1 MSDLPPA
8 QRHARWES
16 LPDSVRAAASLH
28 PVFRDL
34 AIAYKSGALSRTEF
48 VEQALDYALRHRDEL
63 PRVPPEC
70 RPVTTAYDE

>member
-1 MSDLPPA
+1 MPLPPRE
-8 QRHARWES
+8 RHARWES

-34 AIAYKSGALSRTEF
+34 AIAYKCGALTRPEF

-63 PRVPPEC
+63 PAVPEEC
-70 RPVTTAYDE
+70 EPVSTAYDT